1 METVKEIQLL
11 EQLYPEDDI
20 LTIRQFGRAFGSVTG
35 FRNPP
40 VAQKWKDKLAQV
52 VKTSS
57 EEAVTLDCDELQDKQ
72 VE

>member
-11 EQLYPEDDI
+11 EQMYPEDDI
-20 LTIRQFGRAFGSVTG
+20 LTIRQFGRASGSVTG

-52 VKTSS
+52 IKASA
-57 EEAVTLDCDELQDKQ
+57 EEAIASEDEIP
-72 VE
+72 